1 MTILRDV
8 LAELVGMFLGD
19 AWLATAVLALVAVVA
34 MLVDFAGLDALVGGA
49 GLLIGCLAILTIVTA
64 AEARQRRRK

>member
-1 MTILRDV
+1 MTILRDI

-19 AWLATAVLALVAVVA
+19 ARLATAVLALVAVVA
-34 MLVDFAGLDALVGGA
+34 ILVDLAGLDALVGGA
-49 GLLIGCLAILTIVTA
+49 GLLIGCLAILTIVTG

>member
-34 MLVDFAGLDALVGGA
+34 MLVDFAGLDALIGGA

>member
-1 MTILRDV
+1 MTILRDI

-19 AWLATAVLALVAVVA
+19 ARLATAVLALVAVVA
-34 MLVDFAGLDALVGGA
+34 MLVDLAGLDALVGGA
-49 GLLIGCLAILTIVTA
+49 GLLIGCLAILAIVTT